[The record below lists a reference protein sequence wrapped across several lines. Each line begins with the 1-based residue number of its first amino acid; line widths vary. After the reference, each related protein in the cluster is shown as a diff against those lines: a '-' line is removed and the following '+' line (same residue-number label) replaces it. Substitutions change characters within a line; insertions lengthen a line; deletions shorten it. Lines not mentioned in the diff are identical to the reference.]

1 LVRFEGIEYENILG
15 TLIAVLT
22 LSTGYAF
29 AGVDDEVKATFD
41 RFVAAQN
48 AHDVSAVRDLLLIHR
63 ISSGSSRCADLG
75 RDAALKRFETM
86 YQGPETFSR
95 LLEPESRLV
104 KRHNGTVI
112 CPNNIQ
118 YWTTGAGGV

>member
-1 LVRFEGIEYENILG
+1 MKTFLA

-48 AHDVSAVRDLLLIHR
+48 AHDVSAVRDLLLD
-63 ISSGSSRCADLG
+63 SPNFSLGNSRCADLG
-75 RDAALKRFETM
+75 A
-86 YQGPETFSR
+86 
-95 LLEPESRLV
+95 
-104 KRHNGTVI
+104 
-112 CPNNIQ
+112 
-118 YWTTGAGGV
+118 